1 MCRYL
6 HEYNEAI
13 ECFFTAMSRTGTS
26 PLLASAAARK
36 DSPVRSSPP
45 QSQKTESASMRPAGE
60 PNGNGARPVSE
71 GAQAAMATAKAALAH
86 VHDIDVNAAAADA
99 ESAAAG
105 RNEVAQRAQRQ
116 LLQTYNDL
124 AVDCLMRG
132 FFREAVQLLNKAI
145 RVEKSELALYM
156 NRGGMWLSCRALWR
170 LSSCA
175 QMNVLLIN

>member
-13 ECFFTAMSRTGTS
+13 ECFFTAMSRSGTS

-36 DSPVRSSPP
+36 DSPLRSSPP
-45 QSQKTESASMRPAGE
+45 QSQKAESASTRPAGQS
-60 PNGNGARPVSE
+60 NGNGKRPGSE
-71 GAQAAMATAKAALAH
+71 GAQAAMATATAALAH
-86 VHDIDVNAAAADA
+86 ARDLDVNVAAAEA
-99 ESAAAG
+99 SGAAAGG

-132 FFREAVQLLNKAI
+132 FFSEAVQLLNKAI

-156 NRGGMWLSCRALWR
+156 NRGGIPLLPLSIYLTY
-170 LSSCA
+170 
-175 QMNVLLIN
+175 

>member
-13 ECFFTAMSRTGTS
+13 ECFFTAMSRTGMS

-36 DSPVRSSPP
+36 DSQLGSSPP
-45 QSQKTESASMRPAGE
+45 QSLKAESASTRPAGQS
-60 PNGNGARPVSE
+60 NGVRPGSE
-71 GAQAAMATAKAALAH
+71 GAQAAMATATAAIAH
-86 VHDIDVNAAAADA
+86 VRDFDVA
-99 ESAAAG
+99 EASGSAAG

-156 NRGGMWLSCRALWR
+156 NRGGMPMSLSFS
-170 LSSCA
+170 LSFFLSFFIF
-175 QMNVLLIN
+175 LSLSLSL